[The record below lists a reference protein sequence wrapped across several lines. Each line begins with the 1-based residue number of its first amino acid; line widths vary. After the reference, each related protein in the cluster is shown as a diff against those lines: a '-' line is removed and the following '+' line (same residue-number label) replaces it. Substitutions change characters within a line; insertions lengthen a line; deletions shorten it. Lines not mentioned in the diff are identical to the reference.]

1 MKPAKSSK
9 PNPAPKPPQRARPA
23 QSHAPSP
30 SQQTDSRRQ
39 RRPRPTPAWLLEQRD
54 LDDVA
59 RRRCLLMLSVLSGE
73 TPVTDAIEGTDLSRQ
88 AYYYLEERALKAML
102 RALTPGSDPAT
113 PTGPDLSALKRVAE
127 LESKV
132 KQLEQ
137 DKRRLERLLLL
148 TRKAVRPGPLK
159 TGHRA
164 RPPKTPL
171 PLETAGLAPSP
182 CSPSTTGLNPEETPS
197 TPTPDGAAAC

>member
-1 MKPAKSSK
+1 MKPVKSSK
-9 PNPAPKPPQRARPA
+9 PSPKAPKPSQRARPA
-23 QSHAPSP
+23 APPASTP
-30 SQQTDSRRQ
+30 SERTDSRRQ

-102 RALTPGSDPAT
+102 RALTPGSESAV
-113 PTGPDLSALKRVAE
+113 PTGSDLSALKRVAE
-127 LESKV
+127 LEAKV

-137 DKRRLERLLLL
+137 DKRRLDRLLLL

-164 RPPKTPL
+164 RSPKTPL
-171 PLETAGLAPSP
+171 PLEIDGLAPLP
-182 CSPSTTGLNPEETPS
+182 CLPSTTPDRAPTAS
-197 TPTPDGAAAC
+197 TPMPDGAAGC